1 MYLTPTAGA
10 IQQRTARQ
18 SGIAGLILL
27 LASLAFV
34 TDLYWLLNAG
44 QLFMLQLPILLLCF
58 AIISVYGL
66 GYILSP
72 PQWIVLFLFGLIYL
86 SQDVTFRASSGGGDM
101 QTVIKGIIAFAL
113 LAMTLAKGLSASMR
127 QPVLTIWLAYAAFA
141 MASAAYSS
149 LMILAIGSGIALLAI
164 ALASA
169 QIATSKTEA
178 LQWSWQ
184 AIYWSSLLVAAGSLI
199 LMAASPNLA
208 RDISDPAGYRL
219 KGITGSANALGPMM
233 AIGAILT
240 PVMFKLSLHRAWRW
254 FYVLMAAA
262 FIAALTLSKS
272 RSSMSG
278 LVAAF
283 IVTFAVTRRQT
294 IWATLIAL
302 LLASLSL
309 VVVTQPKAVNAVLG
323 SITKLI
329 SRSGDVAELTSFTG
343 RSDIWH
349 ASWGLIKA
357 KPWIGY
363 GLGSIRIELPR
374 AYSDIWG
381 NTYSTAHNF
390 VLESLIS
397 VGAIG
402 TSMLLLAL
410 IWTTFGLI
418 RIARQATPL
427 STAKLGKPIAPV
439 QSIETALYLTALRCM
454 VFLWVYSAMEKA
466 FAGTVAPATV
476 VLGLCIASYAHAKAN
491 TTTTA
496 RQPDRKY

>member
-1 MYLTPTAGA
+1 MYLTPATGA

-58 AIISVYGL
+58 AIITVYGL

-72 PQWIVLFLFGLIYL
+72 PQWLVLFLFGLIYL
-86 SQDVTFRASSGGGDM
+86 SQDVTFRASGGGGDM

-113 LAMTLAKGLSASMR
+113 LAMTLSVGLRASLT
-127 QPVLTIWLAYAAFA
+127 QPVLFIWLAYAAFA

-164 ALASA
+164 ALATA
-169 QIATSKTEA
+169 QIATAKTEA
-178 LQWSWQ
+178 LHWSWQ

-199 LMAASPNLA
+199 LMAVSSNLA
-208 RDISDPAGYRL
+208 RDISDAAGYRL

-233 AIGAILT
+233 AIGAILS
-240 PVMFKLSLHRAWRW
+240 PVMFRLSQHRAWRW
-254 FYVLMAAA
+254 FYLLMAAA

-283 IVTFAVTRRQT
+283 VVTFAVTRRQT
-294 IWATLIAL
+294 IWAILIAS

-309 VVVTQPKAVNAVLG
+309 VVVTQPKAANAVLG
-323 SITKLI
+323 SVTKLV

-363 GLGSIRIELPR
+363 GLGSIRVELPR
-374 AYSDIWG
+374 AYADMWG

-397 VGAIG
+397 VGLVG
-402 TSMLLLAL
+402 TSLLLLATL
-410 IWTTFGLI
+410 WTTFGLI
-418 RIARQATPL
+418 RLIRNMPSEKTSHA
-427 STAKLGKPIAPV
+427 IAPLL
-439 QSIETALYLTALRCM
+439 SLTALRCM
-454 VFLWVYSAMEKA
+454 VFLWVYSGMEKA

-476 VLGLCIASYAHAKAN
+476 VLGLCIASFAHAKAN
-491 TTTTA
+491 A
-496 RQPDRKY
+496 MPIAQQPARKY